1 MVSKCCFIVALGHLC
16 DCIVLE
22 KGPDFVLHDF
32 PIYTMSTF
40 SLSNAHALC
49 CYRCPTQNSNF
60 MICSDVSVITSPTQ
74 PTKGDTLTLD
84 WTSDDIVT
92 AGFSASKGILCFQDT
107 SNSSYGKCAA
117 IGVSGGVISSGPKST
132 VNFGSTGAVAVT
144 TLSET
149 EAVLCY
155 RGGDALS
162 CNQLTVVDMALTI
175 GDDLALNLERPLEV
189 STAKITDTKLI
200 LCWRGASTSIA
211 GKCLVLVLNG
221 DSTNQGPPLEVSSG
235 ILGSTSWHA
244 STFALSSKTVAICY
258 QDMVQVN
265 SSSPVPTAKCNALRV
280 KGTVLEKGDDIVLRD
295 GSTVLGATE
304 FSTARLSDV
313 LGVVCYLGGL
323 VAHYTTCNTL
333 NLYGNTLAKGPDI
346 VVHDNGAVS
355 MSTSPLSDTSVMVCY
370 RSSPES
376 GEKGFCNVLVAQV
389 PETTTWFP
397 LETTSTPSLSAKGT
411 TNGIDSGRST
421 AAYVLVVLVWASA
434 HSLVAS

>member
-117 IGVSGGVISSGPKST
+117 LGVSGGVISSGPKST

-211 GKCLVLVLNG
+211 GKCLVLVLDG

-265 SSSPVPTAKCNALRV
+265 SSSPVPTAKCIAN
-280 KGTVLEKGDDIVLRD
+280 
-295 GSTVLGATE
+295 
-304 FSTARLSDV
+304 LSMR
-313 LGVVCYLGGL
+313 
-323 VAHYTTCNTL
+323 
-333 NLYGNTLAKGPDI
+333 K
-346 VVHDNGAVS
+346 
-355 MSTSPLSDTSVMVCY
+355 
-370 RSSPES
+370 
-376 GEKGFCNVLVAQV
+376 
-389 PETTTWFP
+389 
-397 LETTSTPSLSAKGT
+397 
-411 TNGIDSGRST
+411 
-421 AAYVLVVLVWASA
+421 
-434 HSLVAS
+434 